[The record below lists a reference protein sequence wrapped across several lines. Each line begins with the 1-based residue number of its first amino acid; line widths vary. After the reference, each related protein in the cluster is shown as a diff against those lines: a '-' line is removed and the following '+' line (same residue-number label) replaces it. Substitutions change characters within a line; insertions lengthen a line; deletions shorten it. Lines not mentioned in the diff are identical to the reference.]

1 MAETD
6 AFREVAEAAARA
18 AGALLRAHRGA
29 PGSVR
34 TKSSP
39 INLVTEIDREAEAL
53 VIDTI
58 RARFPGHA
66 ILGEEGGAQG
76 ASTYRWI
83 IDPLDGTTNFVHGLP
98 LFSVSIG
105 LEVAGRMAVGV
116 VYDPSLDEC
125 FVAERGAGAFLDG
138 RRLAVSET
146 AELGAS
152 LLATGFPYDVRDTP
166 DNNLAEYAAFTRQN
180 RSVRELGSAAITLAA
195 VAAGRLDG
203 YWELVLGPWDVAAG
217 LLLVQEAGGRVTDLR
232 GDPLDLAAPRVV
244 ASNGRIHE
252 AMLRTLVSVRG
263 G

>member
-1 MAETD
+1 MTD
-6 AFREVAEAAARA
+6 AYREVAIAAARR

-29 PGSVR
+29 ARSVSA
-34 TKSSP
+34 KSSP
-39 INLVTEIDREAEAL
+39 INLVTEIDRQAEAL
-53 VIDTI
+53 VVETI
-58 RARFPGHA
+58 HARFPEHS
-66 ILGEEGGAQG
+66 ILGEEGGAQ
-76 ASTYRWI
+76 ARSTTHRWI

-98 LFSVSIG
+98 LFSVSIA
-105 LEVAGRMAVGV
+105 LEIEGHVAVGV

-138 RRLAVSET
+138 RRLAVST
-146 AELGAS
+146 TDSLGAS
-152 LLATGFPYDVRDTP
+152 LLATGFPYDVRETV

-217 LLLVQEAGGRVTDLR
+217 LLLVEEAGGRITDLA
-232 GDPLDLAAPRVV
+232 GAPLDLAVPAVV

-252 AMLRTLVSVRG
+252 AMLATLARVRG
-263 G
+263 R